1 MNQLLMMMISTLSH
15 LLTCTNTSISS
26 AKSAN
31 SLGIIL
37 AMKQQSE
44 LQKLID
50 NTKKH
55 RSRRSGSRTTKS
67 PVRKKINGT
76 KQQSFS
82 DI

>member
-50 NTKKH
+50 NTTNIDP
-55 RSRRSGSRTTKS
+55 GDLDQE
-67 PVRKKINGT
+67 
-76 KQQSFS
+76 QQNLQ
-82 DI
+82 